1 MKPAMR
7 LCTWTLSQLKS
18 TNTTGC
24 AWAAGAGALREKPA
38 KRKVRRKI
46 ARRNGAAVTG
56 TFVNATVVNVT
67 AVDATVGKH
76 LPDVATDNDELRK
89 PLVSQARKSRR
100 LLFVCGGAVAAC
112 SCLPPFLRG
121 FGTRAE
127 NKKDPRQTRALG
139 RPHAGPVYRWK
150 HHSRIHLTRF
160 RD

>member
-1 MKPAMR
+1 CSRMKPAMR

-38 KRKVRRKI
+38 KRKVRR
-46 ARRNGAAVTG
+46 
-56 TFVNATVVNVT
+56 T

-127 NKKDPRQTRALG
+127 NKKDPRQPRALC
-139 RPHAGPVYRWK
+139 RPHAGPVYRW
-150 HHSRIHLTRF
+150 
-160 RD
+160 